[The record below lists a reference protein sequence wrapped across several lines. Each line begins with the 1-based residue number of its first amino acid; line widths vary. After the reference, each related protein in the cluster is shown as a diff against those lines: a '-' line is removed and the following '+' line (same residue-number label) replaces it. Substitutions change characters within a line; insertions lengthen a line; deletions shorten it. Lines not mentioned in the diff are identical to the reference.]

1 MIDRLRFTKI
11 ELRRAGRMIKR
22 HENFGPR
29 LPPTPNL
36 ITHNRDPALITMLL
50 AKPLENSLPCMA
62 LLFRLRFIRFENLVN
77 DRNKRPERPF
87 RAIHF
92 SAIAGRL
99 NMVKRLANGSPVEPI
114 LLGSLA
120 NTELA
125 RQNSQ
130 PNFCPSVHVVKHSF
144 PHDSKLY
151 VNYAADAANSNIAY
165 KSQDGG
171 LRALHF

>member
-1 MIDRLRFTKI
+1 
-11 ELRRAGRMIKR
+11 
-22 HENFGPR
+22 
-29 LPPTPNL
+29 
-36 ITHNRDPALITMLL
+36 
-50 AKPLENSLPCMA
+50 MA
-62 LLFRLRFIRFENLVN
+62 LLLRLRFIRFEYLVD
-77 DRNKRPERPF
+77 DRDKRPKRLF

-99 NMVKRLANGSPVEPI
+99 DMLKRLSNGPPVELI

-144 PHDSKLY
+144 PHDSKHY
-151 VNYAADAANSNIAY
+151 SNYAANAANSSIAY
-165 KSQDGG
+165 PSQDGG
-171 LRALHF
+171 LRALHFKTVLFGRSALHFSTGVYRLFQALQIMVYAVRVPGVV